1 MTRSYLLL
9 LLLLPLT
16 TSAQETYFPPNT
28 GTNWETVDPESL
40 GWCTEAIPDLLSFLD
55 TNNTKAFIVLK
66 DGRIAIEA
74 YFDSFTQDSLWY
86 WASAGKSLT
95 AFMVGL
101 AQEDGLL
108 DIDEATSTYLG
119 EGWTACTPEQE
130 ASITV
135 RHQLSMTTGLD
146 DGSVDSDC
154 TDPECLLYLADPG
167 TRWAYHN
174 APYTLL
180 DEVIANATSTSLNSF
195 LINKLT
201 LTIGLAGLYLPIGY
215 NNVFFSTPRSMARFG
230 LLAMSGGVWNGNVIM
245 EDQDYFNAMVSPSQ
259 TINPAYG
266 HLWWLNGQQ
275 SYMLPGLQLSIPG
288 MIMPNAPPEAF
299 NAMGKNGQFINVVP
313 SQGLVLVRMGSLPGS
328 SLFVPNFFNDD
339 IWAHL
344 NAVMCMPSS
353 IDRTAPAPGLTLFPN
368 PAAEVL
374 TLTLPAEAAE
384 GELRIVDVMGRVVR
398 TIQVRGTTARMDLQD
413 LAPGSYRCVLTI
425 GNGRWVEG
433 FVKE

>member
-1 MTRSYLLL
+1 MTR
-9 LLLLPLT
+9 LLLLPLLLLPLF
-16 TSAQETYFPPNT
+16 SHAQTYYPPNT
-28 GTNWETVDPESL
+28 GGEWETVDPESL
-40 GWCTEAIPDLLSFLD
+40 GWCTEAIPELLSFLD
-55 TNNTKAFIVLK
+55 TNNTKAFLVLK

-101 AQEDGLL
+101 AQEDGFL

-119 EGWTACTPEQE
+119 EGWTNCTPEQE
-130 ASITV
+130 AAITV
-135 RHQLSMTTGLD
+135 RDQLNMTTGLD
-146 DGSVDSDC
+146 DGVADSDC
-154 TDPECLLYLADPG
+154 TDPECLQFLADPG

-180 DEVIANATSTSLNSF
+180 DGVIANATGTSLNSF
-195 LINKLT
+195 LVNELT
-201 LTIGLAGLYLPIGY
+201 LTTGLAGLYLPVGY

-313 SQGLVLVRMGSLPGS
+313 SQGLVMVRMGSLPGS

-339 IWAHL
+339 IWVHL
-344 NAVMCMPSS
+344 NAVMCMPNA
-353 IDRTAPAPGLTLFPN
+353 IDAPAPAPGLTLFPN

-374 TLTLPAEAAE
+374 TLTLPSGASE
-384 GELRIVDVMGRVVR
+384 GELRIVDTMGRVLLAKQVR
-398 TIQVRGTTARMDLQD
+398 TTTEHIDLRD
-413 LAPGSYRCVLTI
+413 LAPGSYRCLLTS
-425 GNGRWVEG
+425 GNGRVVEG